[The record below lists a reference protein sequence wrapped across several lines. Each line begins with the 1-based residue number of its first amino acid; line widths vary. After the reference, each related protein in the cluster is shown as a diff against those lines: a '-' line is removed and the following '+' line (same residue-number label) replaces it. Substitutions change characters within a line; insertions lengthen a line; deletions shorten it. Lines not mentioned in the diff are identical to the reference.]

1 MPYALTDC
9 RLFLGSRWT
18 DLISLIIDGGV
29 ITELRKTAELPDG
42 IERVSLGGKILM
54 PGFIDVQVN
63 GGGGVLFNDEPTVD
77 GIKKIAAAHRKFG
90 TTGLL
95 PTLISDDLAVVDK
108 AMRAVEQ
115 AIEEGVPGI
124 LGIHIEGPFL
134 NAVKKGVH
142 DAGKFRAIDEYAFK
156 LLTSLKRGITHVTIA
171 PEKTTPEMIKRLTDA
186 GVILSAGHTGATYEE
201 TSAAL
206 QAGVRGFTHLY
217 NAMTGLESRAP
228 GVVGAALESRTAYAG
243 IIVDGF
249 HVHKAAL
256 NVALHAKGTDHLMLV
271 TDAMPSVGA
280 DTKNFTLQGRA
291 VTVTDGRCTA
301 PDGTLAGSDLDM
313 ASAVRNTHRML
324 GLPVEA
330 AAKMASASPAA
341 FLKIDR
347 EVGHIRAG
355 QRADLIALDDDITVQ
370 QVWIGG
376 TPFGADT

>member
-1 MPYALTDC
+1 MPFALTDC

-142 DAGKFRAIDEYAFK
+142 DAGKFRAIDEDAFK

-228 GVVGAALESRTAYAG
+228 GVVGAALESRTAFAG

-280 DTKNFTLQGRA
+280 KDKNFTLQGRA
-291 VTVTDGRCTA
+291 VTVTGGRCTA

-355 QRADLIALDDDITVQ
+355 QRADLVALDDDITVQ

-376 TPFGADT
+376 TPFGAEK

>member
-18 DLISLIIDGGV
+18 DLISLIIDGGI
-29 ITELRKTAELPDG
+29 ITELRKTTELPDG

-63 GGGGVLFNDEPTVD
+63 GGGGVLFNDDPTVD

-134 NAVKKGVH
+134 NVVKKGVH
-142 DAGKFRAIDEYAFK
+142 DAGKFRAIDEEAFT

-201 TSAAL
+201 TRAAL
-206 QAGVRGFTHLY
+206 QAGMRGFTHLY

-228 GVVGAALESRTAYAG
+228 GVVGAALESRTAFAG

-280 DTKNFTLQGRA
+280 KDKNFTLQGRA
-291 VTVTDGRCTA
+291 VTVTGGRCTA
-301 PDGTLAGSDLDM
+301 QDGTLAGSDLDM

-341 FLKIDR
+341 FLRIDH

-355 QRADLIALDDDITVQ
+355 QRADLVALDDDITVQ

-376 TPFGADT
+376 TPFGGEK

>member
-1 MPYALTDC
+1 MPFALTDC

-18 DLISLIIDGGV
+18 DLISLIIDGGM
-29 ITELRKTAELPDG
+29 ITELRKTTELPDG

-134 NAVKKGVH
+134 NVVKKGVH
-142 DAGKFRAIDEYAFK
+142 DAGKFRALDEEAFK

-201 TSAAL
+201 THAAL

-228 GVVGAALESRTAYAG
+228 GVVGAALESRTAFAG

-280 DTKNFTLQGRA
+280 KDKNFTLQGRA

-313 ASAVRNTHRML
+313 ASAVRNTHHML

-355 QRADLIALDDDITVQ
+355 QRADLVALDDNITVQ

-376 TPFGADT
+376 TPFGVEI

>member
-1 MPYALTDC
+1 MPFALIDC

-18 DLISLIIDGGV
+18 DLISLIIDGGM

-77 GIKKIAAAHRKFG
+77 GIKKIAAAHRRFG

-108 AMRAVEQ
+108 AMRATEQ

-134 NAVKKGVH
+134 NVVKKGVH
-142 DAGKFRAIDEYAFK
+142 DAGKFRAIDEEAFT
-156 LLTSLKRGITHVTIA
+156 LLTSLNRGITHVTLA
-171 PEKTTPEMIKRLTDA
+171 PEKTTPEMIKQLTDA

-201 TSAAL
+201 TRAAL
-206 QAGVRGFTHLY
+206 QAGMRGFTHLY

-280 DTKNFTLQGRA
+280 KDKNFTLQGRV

-341 FLKIDR
+341 FLRIDR

-355 QRADLIALDDDITVQ
+355 QRADLVALDDDITVQ

-376 TPFGADT
+376 TPFGANT

>member
-42 IERVSLGGKILM
+42 IERVSLGGNILM

-95 PTLISDDLAVVDK
+95 PTLISDDLTIVDK

-115 AIEEGVPGI
+115 AIEEGVPGV

-134 NAVKKGVH
+134 NVVKKGVH
-142 DAGKFRAIDEYAFK
+142 DAGKFRAIDEDAFK

-171 PEKTTPEMIKRLTDA
+171 PEKTTPEMIRRLTDA

-201 TSAAL
+201 THSAL

-280 DTKNFTLQGRA
+280 KDKNFTLQGRA

-355 QRADLIALDDDITVQ
+355 QRADLVALDDDITVQ

-376 TPFGADT
+376 TPFGAEQ